1 MLNKYLQ
8 KLEFDKIK
16 ENLLKYSKTYIGKRY
31 CNNIFPYTDK
41 TKVIKVLD
49 ETNEAVTLRYK
60 KGNIPIYEIS
70 EDIEICLKTL
80 SSNKVLSISNIL
92 NIGKILK
99 LSNELKSY
107 FFSDELINLDDFSSL
122 YNYFDNL
129 YVNKDIEN
137 KIFST
142 IIDEYTLDDRASNN
156 LFNIRTA
163 KRKTE
168 QEIKNKLNSYISSST
183 YSKYLQE
190 PVVTIRNDR
199 YVIPVKEEYKSN
211 IKGFIHDISNSG
223 STVFIE
229 PISIFDLNG
238 KISNLNVEENIEIE
252 KILTTLS
259 NLLYDIL
266 EQLKNNVR
274 IIGILDFIFA
284 KANYSIDINAT
295 RPILN
300 DKKQINLIK
309 ARHPLINK
317 DSVVPIDV
325 NLGVNFNTLVI
336 TGPNTGGKTVTLK
349 TIGLIILM
357 GMSGLNIP
365 ANEKSSI
372 FVFDNVFADIGDE
385 QSIKESLST
394 FSSHMLNIIEI
405 IKNSTS
411 NSLVLLDELG
421 SGTDPIEGSSLAISI
436 LEHLYKQGT
445 LTVATT
451 HYPEIKNYA
460 LTNNGFENA
469 SQEFNIETLSP
480 TYKLL
485 IGVPGKSN
493 AFAISKKLGL
503 PEDIL
508 KRANEFIDS
517 DTIHI
522 EDLLKN
528 IYDNK
533 QKIETEKA
541 EIDQKLLEVSELEN
555 SLSKDYSDV
564 QNKKREIIDKA
575 KLEAREILYSA
586 KDEATDII
594 RKIRKVTDNS
604 NSLKDLDNLR
614 NDLNN
619 SIKKVSSKTSTNLN
633 TKSSININDLQVG
646 MEVYINKFMN
656 TGTLLSLPNKNNEV
670 QVQIGSLKSFVP
682 LTEVSLIKGKSLN
695 KKIQTKSYSSNISKS
710 KNISP
715 EINVIG
721 QTVEEAIFVIDKY
734 LDDCSLA
741 KLQSVRIVH
750 GKGTGKLRNGIHNFL
765 RTNPHVKSFRLG
777 TFGEGEM
784 GVTIVELK

>member
-1 MLNKYLQ
+1 MLNKYLE
-8 KLEFDKIK
+8 KLEFNKIK
-16 ENLLKYSKTYIGKRY
+16 ESLQQYSKTYISKKY
-31 CNNIFPYTDK
+31 CSNLYPFTEKNKILK
-41 TKVIKVLD
+41 ALD
-49 ETNEAVTLRYK
+49 ETNEAVILRYK

-70 EDIEICLKTL
+70 DDIEVCLKTL
-80 SSNKVLSISNIL
+80 SSNRVLSISNIL

-99 LSNELKSY
+99 LSNDLKEY
-107 FFSDELINLDDFSSL
+107 FFSDELINLDEFKCL

-137 KIFST
+137 QIFSA
-142 IIDEYTLDDRASNN
+142 IIDEYTLDDKASSN
-156 LFNIRTA
+156 LFNIRSS
-163 KRKTE
+163 KRKIE
-168 QEIKNKLNSYISSST
+168 QEIKNKLNSFISSST

-211 IKGFIHDISNSG
+211 IKGFIHDMSNSG

-229 PISIFDLNG
+229 PISIFDLNS
-238 KISNLNVEENIEIE
+238 KISNLTVEENIEIE
-252 KILTTLS
+252 KILTNLS
-259 NLLYDIL
+259 NLLFGIL
-266 EQLKNNVR
+266 EQLENNIR

-284 KANYSIDINAT
+284 KANYSIDLDAT

-317 DSVVPIDV
+317 DTVVPIDV
-325 NLGVNFNTLVI
+325 NLGISFNTLVI

-349 TIGLIILM
+349 TIGLILLM
-357 GMSGLNIP
+357 AMSGLNIP
-365 ANEKSSI
+365 AKENSSI
-372 FVFDNVFADIGDE
+372 YVFDNVFADIGDE
-385 QSIKESLST
+385 QSIQESLST
-394 FSSHMLNIIEI
+394 FSSHMVNIIEI

-436 LEHLYKQGT
+436 LEHLYNQGT

-508 KRANEFIDS
+508 KRANDFINS
-517 DTIHI
+517 DTVHI
-522 EDLLKN
+522 EDLLKS

-533 QKIETEKA
+533 LKIENEKS
-541 EIDQKLLEVSELEN
+541 EIEQKLDEVSRLKD

-564 QNKKREIIDKA
+564 QNRKQEIIDKA

-594 RKIRKVTDNS
+594 RKMRKASNNS

-619 SIKKVSSKTSTNLN
+619 SIKKVSSKASNISNTNTNLDVN
-633 TKSSININDLQVG
+633 NLKVG
-646 MEVYINKFMN
+646 MEIYINKFMN
-656 TGTLLSLPNKNNEV
+656 NGTLLSLPNKNNEV
-670 QVQIGSLKSFVP
+670 QVQVGSIKSFVP
-682 LTEVSLIKGKSLN
+682 VTDISIVKGNTTN
-695 KKIQTKSYSSNISKS
+695 KKINSKSYSNISKS

-721 QTVEEAIFVIDKY
+721 QTVDEAIFVIDKY

-741 KLQSVRIVH
+741 KLETVRIVH

-765 RTNPHVKSFRLG
+765 KTNPHVKSFRLG

>member
-1 MLNKYLQ
+1 MFTKYLE
-8 KLEFDKIK
+8 KLEFNKVTDI
-16 ENLLKYSKTYIGKRY
+16 LSKYSKTYIGKRY
-31 CNNIFPYTDK
+31 CINLLPLTDK
-41 TKVIKVLD
+41 SKVTKALD
-49 ETNEAVTLRYK
+49 ETNEAVLLKYK

-70 EDIEICLKTL
+70 EDIELCLKIL
-80 SSNKVLSISNIL
+80 SSKKTLSISNIL
-92 NIGKILK
+92 NLGKILR
-99 LSNELKSY
+99 LSKELKDY
-107 FFSDELINLDDFSSL
+107 FFSDELIDLNSFNSL
-122 YNYFDNL
+122 YNYFNNL
-129 YVNKDIEN
+129 YCNKDIEN
-137 KIFST
+137 KIFSSF
-142 IIDEYTLDDRASNN
+142 IDEFTIDDRASNN
-156 LFNIRTA
+156 LFSIRTS
-163 KRKTE
+163 KRKIE
-168 QEIKNKLNSYISSST
+168 QEIKSKLNTYISSST

-211 IKGFIHDISNSG
+211 IKGFIHDMSNSG

-229 PISIFDLNG
+229 PISIFELNS
-238 KISNLNVEENIEIE
+238 KLSNLTVEENIEIE
-252 KILTTLS
+252 KILINFT
-259 NLLYDIL
+259 NLLFDIL
-266 EQLKNNVR
+266 EDLKNNIR

-284 KANYSIDINAT
+284 KANYSIDTDSN

-300 DKKQINLIK
+300 DNKQINLIK

-317 DSVVPIDV
+317 DLVVPIDI
-325 NLGVNFNTLVI
+325 NLGIDFSTLVI

-349 TIGLIILM
+349 TVGLLVLM
-357 GMSGLNIP
+357 TMAGLNIP
-365 ANEKSSI
+365 VKENSSI
-372 FVFDNVFADIGDE
+372 FIFDNVFADIGDE
-385 QSIKESLST
+385 QSIQESLST

-436 LEHLYKQGT
+436 LEYLYKQGT
-445 LTVATT
+445 LTLATT

-469 SQEFNIETLSP
+469 SQEFDIETLSP
-480 TYKLL
+480 TYRLL

-508 KRANEFIDS
+508 KRANEFLNS

-533 QKIETEKA
+533 LKIEKEKQKIEEQSK
-541 EIDQKLLEVSELEN
+541 EIDNLKVLLE
-555 SLSKDYSDV
+555 KDVTNV
-564 QNKKREIIDKA
+564 QNKEKSIIDKA
-575 KLEAREILYSA
+575 KQEAREILFSA
-586 KDEATDII
+586 KDEATNII
-594 RKIRKVTDNS
+594 REMRKISNDP
-604 NSLKDLDNLR
+604 NSLKDLDNYR
-614 NDLNN
+614 NNLNN
-619 SIKKVSSKTSTNLN
+619 SIKEFSYNDSK
-633 TKSSININDLQVG
+633 KSSISNNINKEDLKIG
-646 MEVYINKFMN
+646 TEVYINRFMN
-656 TGTLLSLPNKNNEV
+656 NGILLSLPNKDDEV
-670 QVQIGSLKSFVP
+670 QVQIGNIKTFVP
-682 LTEVSLIKGKSLN
+682 ISDISITHKN
-695 KKIQTKSYSSNISKS
+695 NIQSNTTTKSSARINKS

-741 KLQSVRIVH
+741 KLNTVRIVH
-750 GKGTGKLRNGIHNFL
+750 GKGTGKLRNGIHAFL
-765 RTNPHVKSFRLG
+765 KNNPHVKSFRLG

-784 GVTIVELK
+784 GVTIVEIK

>member
-1 MLNKYLQ
+1 MLDKYLE
-8 KLEFDKIK
+8 KLEFNKII
-16 ENLLKYSKTYIGKRY
+16 ENLLQYAKTYIGKKY
-31 CNNIFPYTDK
+31 CNSIYPYTEK
-41 TKVIKVLD
+41 NKVIKALD
-49 ETNEAVTLRYK
+49 ETNEAVILRYK

-99 LSNELKSY
+99 LSNDLKSY
-107 FFSDELINLDDFSSL
+107 FFSDELINLNDFSTL

-142 IIDEYTLDDRASNN
+142 IIDEYTLDDKASNN
-156 LFNIRTA
+156 LFNIRTT
-163 KRKTE
+163 KRKIE
-168 QEIKNKLNSYISSST
+168 QEIKNKLNSFISSST

-229 PISIFDLNG
+229 PISIFDLNS

-252 KILTTLS
+252 KILTNLT
-259 NLLYDIL
+259 NLLFGIQ

-284 KANYSIDINAT
+284 KANYSIDMDAT

-325 NLGVNFNTLVI
+325 NLGIIFNTLVI

-357 GMSGLNIP
+357 AMSGLNIP
-365 ANEKSSI
+365 ANENSSV

-385 QSIKESLST
+385 QSIQESLST

-405 IKNSTS
+405 IKDSTS

-421 SGTDPIEGSSLAISI
+421 SGTDPIEGSSLAISV
-436 LEHLYKQGT
+436 LEHLYNQGT

-460 LTNNGFENA
+460 LTNDGFENA
-469 SQEFNIETLSP
+469 SQEFDIETLSP

-508 KRANEFIDS
+508 KRANDFIDS

-533 QKIETEKA
+533 LKIENEKA
-541 EIDQKLLEVSELEN
+541 EIEQKLAEVSKLED

-564 QNKKREIIDKA
+564 QNKQREIIDKA

-594 RKIRKVTDNS
+594 RKMRKLSHNS

-619 SIKKVSSKTSTNLN
+619 SIKKVSSKASSSSN
-633 TKSSININDLQVG
+633 TTTDLDINDLKVG

-656 TGTLLSLPNKNNEV
+656 NGTLLSLPNKNDEV
-670 QVQIGSLKSFVP
+670 QVQIGSIKSFVP
-682 LTEVSLIKGKSLN
+682 VTEISAMKGNSTKN
-695 KKIQTKSYSSNISKS
+695 KENSKSYSGISKS

-741 KLQSVRIVH
+741 KLKTVRIVH
-750 GKGTGKLRNGIHNFL
+750 GKGTGKLRSGIHNFL
-765 RTNPHVKSFRLG
+765 KTNPHVKSFRLG

-784 GVTIVELK
+784 GVTVVELK